1 MIRWFLEGYL
11 QSDSE
16 KTQQPLKSLPQ
27 VIGRDEALDCVISAP
42 SVSRSHAVIEEHD
55 GQLWLRDLGSR
66 NGTFVN
72 RSPISQATCI
82 DHGDVLHFGSVEV
95 RLIDSLRTHR
105 VLRSDPND
113 HGAEETRFFN
123 SGQLSQHFPSGV
135 RELEKL
141 IEQKAVAMMFQPIIV
156 ARDLS
161 CCGYEILG
169 RGASKDLP
177 VSPLE
182 LFRIA
187 ESFGL
192 EVTLSELMREQGV
205 IQAVQH
211 GLRGDLLVNTH
222 PSEMKDPERLLL
234 TLRGLRKRFPTT
246 RLTLEIHEESVTDN
260 KDLLRE
266 LKHKLDQLAINLAF
280 DDFGV
285 GQSRLMELVEAKP
298 GLIKFDRVLIDR
310 IDQADESRL
319 NLLRHLKE
327 LASELSIMTL
337 AECVATE
344 GEYRTCAAMGFDFYQ
359 GFYFAKPQ
367 PAEHFSS
374 ARKNS

>member
-11 QSDSE
+11 QNDSDKS
-16 KTQQPLKSLPQ
+16 QQALKSLPQ
-27 VIGRDEALDCVISAP
+27 VIGRDETLDCVISAP
-42 SVSRSHAVIEEHD
+42 SVSRSHAIIEERD
-55 GQLWLRDLGSR
+55 GQLWIKDLDSR

-72 RSPISQATCI
+72 RVAINQPTCI
-82 DHGDVLHFGSVEV
+82 DHGDVLHFGTVEV

-105 VLRSDPND
+105 ATRCDPDD
-113 HGAEETRFFN
+113 HGVEETRFFGA
-123 SGQLSQHFPSGV
+123 GQLSQNFPSGV

-141 IEQKAVAMMFQPIIV
+141 IETKAVTMVFQPIIL
-156 ARDLS
+156 AQDLS
-161 CCGYEILG
+161 ICGYEILG

-177 VSPLE
+177 GSPLE

-192 EVTLSELMREQGV
+192 EVALSELMREQGV
-205 IQAVQH
+205 ITGVTH
-211 GLRGDLLVNTH
+211 KLKGELLVNTH
-222 PSEMKDPERLLL
+222 PSEMKDPDRLLL
-234 TLRGLRKRFPTT
+234 TLMSLRKRFPATH
-246 RLTLEIHEESVTDN
+246 LTLEIHEQCVTDN

-266 LKHKLDQLAINLAF
+266 LKRKLDQLSIKLAF

-285 GQSRLMELVEAKP
+285 GQSRLMEMVEAKP
-298 GLIKFDRVLIDR
+298 NLIKFDRVLIDG
-310 IDQADESRL
+310 IDQADQSHL

-327 LASELSIMTL
+327 LASELSIQTL

-344 GEYRTCAAMGFDFYQ
+344 GEYRVCQSMGFEFYQ

-367 PAEHFSS
+367 TADCF
-374 ARKNS
+374 AK